1 MRQRI
6 FWACAALVGGMAYG
20 GVSITA
26 DTTVTDADV
35 ASYVGQDIDIAA
47 GATLCFQNLSAP
59 QTFTG
64 RLTGG
69 GRFVVK
75 SAAENVAARIGFS
88 GDATGLAGGIY
99 VTNHLVDVA
108 GPAALGSSGFTL
120 KMQANGQLSYLNGT
134 GAYTCPMDVI
144 VCDTHPKGLVVG
156 KDAEIAGALTWRG
169 GRICGPGR
177 VTGPMKVTGHCYGQ
191 ADIHFAGGLEG
202 GSLYSDSGEFH
213 LDAPATKLASL
224 SVTGGT
230 AHFGC
235 ENAVPETTPF
245 GIGAVYNPSG
255 RYNLHGHDQR
265 CQSLSLGAT
274 KTERQADTWF
284 GSMDGPAVLTV
295 RNQGSNQNFHG
306 NLKGGLSLDYS
317 SAGGRRL
324 LLCGKANDTTG
335 GITVRSGTVAVDS
348 TAVFTALAGIEA
360 TGSGTFEVVY
370 ANGKNPVVPSKK
382 LTLTLAEE
390 GKVKIPAGTGF
401 EVNAAVVDGV
411 ELAAGRY
418 TKDSEGVGAHIVGDG
433 YLAVLAI
440 EEKAEGAT
448 FTWKGGTADE
458 SVRAAANWVGGAA
471 PSFDGTERLVFG
483 PEGTQ
488 SAVVDGTIAAYAID
502 ITGNAAFRLDE
513 SGAGAKI
520 LLGAGGLTT
529 TNRVDDAKVT
539 HELRCPVELA
549 AVPQTWT
556 IGGDTE
562 FINRRPIGGPE
573 RVVPETFTLRC
584 FGRFFFDADNSQLH
598 PKLVVSNLCGSA
610 SHPHIYRAEGLG
622 SPARETTF
630 IDCMPYF
637 ITASRAMTNNVP
649 LRLRNDV
656 TNQEHGYVNN
666 SGQNPLYIDA
676 PVTYVD
682 INGEVYSR
690 GKVHFRGGVFRS
702 DGAKTVFRTPGG
714 DNWLEGDVGIQT
726 PGPFHID
733 YPGVFHIAAPCSW
746 SEFNP
751 YKCVVQ
757 LHAANVLAP
766 GKPVKLSNSGVY
778 HSNAAALD
786 LNGFDQSVGR
796 LTAGYQPKDYPN
808 DPVTLKSETPA
819 VLEVATA
826 ASNNDVVPLRVQ
838 GAAGFRFAA
847 PGSFAFTNF
856 LCTTT
861 GSLDVQQ
868 GTVKICAGAGWT
880 ATTNVVVGA
889 AGVLEVGPGAGAT
902 AFGPQQGRSAADV
915 TLVPGGTFTIAA
927 GETATVHAVT
937 IHDPETGKDRFVTP
951 GLYGAADTTAKGAH
965 GVDWIQG
972 AGLLNVAA
980 SFEKGTIFLVR

>member
-1 MRQRI
+1 MRQGI
-6 FWACAALVGGMAYG
+6 FWACAALVGAVAYG

-88 GDATGLAGGIY
+88 GDATGLTGGIY

-108 GPAALGSSGFTL
+108 GPAALGASGFTL
-120 KMQANGQLSYLNGT
+120 KMQAAGQLSYLNGT
-134 GAYTCPMDVI
+134 GAYACPMDVI

-156 KDAEIAGALTWRG
+156 KDAAIAGALTWRG
-169 GRICGPGR
+169 GRLCGPGR
-177 VTGPMKVTGHCYGQ
+177 VTGPMKITGHCYGQ
-191 ADIHFAGGLEG
+191 ADIHIAGGLEG
-202 GSLYSDSGEFH
+202 GSLYSDSGEFY
-213 LDAPATKLASL
+213 LDAPATKLGSL

-235 ENAVPETTPF
+235 ADAVPETTPF
-245 GIGAVYNPSG
+245 GIGAGYNPSG

-265 CQSLSLGAT
+265 CLSLSLGAT

-295 RNQGSNQNFHG
+295 RNQASDQNFHG
-306 NLKGGLSLDYS
+306 NLKGAISLDYS

-335 GITVRSGTVAVDS
+335 KITVRSGTVAVDS
-348 TAVFTALAGIEA
+348 AASFTALAGIEA

-370 ANGKNPVVPSKK
+370 ANGANPAIPSKT
-382 LTLTLAEE
+382 LTLTLSEE

-401 EVNAAVVDGV
+401 EVNVAVVDGV
-411 ELAAGRY
+411 ELPAGRY

-440 EEKAEGAT
+440 EEKEEGAT

-458 SVRAAANWVGGAA
+458 SVRAAANWVGGVA

-483 PEGTQ
+483 PEGTAR
-488 SAVVDGTIAAYAID
+488 AVVDGTVAAYAID
-502 ITGNAAFRLDE
+502 ITGNAAFMLDE
-513 SGAGAKI
+513 SGEGAKI

-539 HELRCPVELA
+539 YELRCPVDLA

-562 FINRRPIGGPE
+562 FINRRAISGPE
-573 RVVPETFTLRC
+573 RVSPETFTLRC
-584 FGRFFFDADNSQLH
+584 FGRFFFDANNSQLH

-610 SHPHIYRAEGLG
+610 SHPHIYRTEGLG

-630 IDCMPYF
+630 INCMPYF
-637 ITASRAMTNNVP
+637 ITASRPMTNNVP
-649 LRLRNDV
+649 LRLRNNV
-656 TNQEHGYVNN
+656 TNQEHGYINN

-682 INGEVYSR
+682 ISGEMYSR

-702 DGAKTVFRTPGG
+702 DAQPITFRTPGG
-714 DNWLEGDVGIQT
+714 ENWIEGEVGIQT
-726 PGPFHID
+726 PGAFYID
-733 YPGVFHIAAPCSW
+733 YGNVFHIAAPCSW

-751 YKCVVQ
+751 YKCTVQ

-778 HSNAAALD
+778 HSGACTLD
-786 LNGFDQSVGR
+786 INGFDQSVGR
-796 LTAGYQPKDYPN
+796 LYAGFLPKDYPN
-808 DPVTLKSETPA
+808 DPVILKSETPA
-819 VLEVATA
+819 VLEIATTA
-826 ASNNDVVPLRVQ
+826 ANNDVVPLRVQ

-856 LCTTT
+856 LCATT

-889 AGVLEVGPGAGAT
+889 AGTLEVGPGAGAT
-902 AFGPQQGRSAADV
+902 AFGPQQGRSEADV
-915 TLVPGGTFTIAA
+915 TLAPGGMFTIAA
-927 GETATVHAVT
+927 GETPTVHAVT
-937 IHDPETGKDRFVTP
+937 IHDAETGKDRFVTP
-951 GLYGAADTTAKGAH
+951 GLYAAAGTTAPGVH

-972 AGLLNVAA
+972 AGLLNVSA
-980 SFEKGTIFLVR
+980 SFQKGTIFLVR